1 MRVTSTMTA
10 RRILADINA
19 ANARLTK
26 SQEKLASGKELS
38 RPSDNPSAVGRAIQ
52 LRREMEATQQ
62 YQTNA
67 GEATGWTDVTDSALS
82 SIADALSRVRELT
95 VQGAND
101 AAGSDNRT
109 AITEELKQLLDTV
122 KSAGNATYDG
132 RFVFSGSATDI
143 RPYQMGADDSF
154 SGNSDPILR
163 EIGPGVNVQINAV
176 AGSFLGDGTSGL
188 IGTLRTVLGHMTSGT
203 GDQLSA
209 DLDTLDTRQDEL
221 NAVRATVGATQNR
234 VDTANSRL
242 QEYEGTTLQILN
254 DTEGADIAKTMI
266 DYTTQQAA
274 MTAGLKAGASIV
286 QNSLID
292 FLR

>member
-109 AITEELKQLLDTV
+109 AITEELKQLLDT
-122 KSAGNATYDG
+122 
-132 RFVFSGSATDI
+132 
-143 RPYQMGADDSF
+143 
-154 SGNSDPILR
+154 
-163 EIGPGVNVQINAV
+163 
-176 AGSFLGDGTSGL
+176 
-188 IGTLRTVLGHMTSGT
+188 
-203 GDQLSA
+203 
-209 DLDTLDTRQDEL
+209 
-221 NAVRATVGATQNR
+221 
-234 VDTANSRL
+234 
-242 QEYEGTTLQILN
+242 
-254 DTEGADIAKTMI
+254 
-266 DYTTQQAA
+266 
-274 MTAGLKAGASIV
+274 
-286 QNSLID
+286 
-292 FLR
+292 